1 MTKPV
6 TDDRGALETKP
17 GDISIPETGDANENQ
32 DDFSDAFSEAAEVG
46 AKADLSAADDPA
58 NVRNEVQEKTPE
70 TPVTPVASSVIP
82 PTETPSASAQQPG
95 ESDEKYEQR
104 YKTLQGIHKHDRE
117 LWDTERATLLSQ
129 IEEAKKPVTPPA
141 PTIPTTP
148 ESAMSALYDSLT
160 EEQKEALQEYE
171 QDFDVVSKMEG
182 IKREVELK
190 KLRKEFEEK
199 LTEISA
205 QLSTQ
210 FSNQVAPALELAE
223 ATDIASHFST
233 IQEAHEDFET
243 YRDDGSIAKWI
254 ESKPKYVQSV
264 LRQTYEKG
272 IAEDVI
278 DLIADFKRENNI
290 TTTIQD
296 ESNVIPIN
304 QKKAAKKQAL
314 TPVVSRRGAVNA
326 AMTVAD
332 DFEGAFEEAMN
343 KR

>member
-58 NVRNEVQEKTPE
+58 NVRNEVQEKTPPVPPSP
-70 TPVTPVASSVIP
+70 TPPAEIP
-82 PTETPSASAQQPG
+82 STSTQQPG
-95 ESDEKYEQR
+95 ESEETYQQR
-104 YKTLQGIHKHDRE
+104 WNTLKGIHKHDKE
-117 LWDTERATLLSQ
+117 TWESDRATLLSQ
-129 IEEAKKPVTPPA
+129 IEEARKPVTPPA
-141 PTIPTTP
+141 PTTPTTP